1 MDYLALKQAI
11 LANANCAQYVIT
23 NDMPKDPDYYA
34 KDSAIA
40 DIFNISVGTRLVDRF
55 ENAIGLMNALGA
67 VTGSTILEK
76 LDQAKT
82 SIPALKWAMY
92 GITSAE
98 GINIGDPETQAML
111 DTLAV
116 GNVITSQE
124 AEIVKAL
131 AIVESSLA
139 YQTVGQP
146 ITAADVSIA
155 LRNY

>member
-55 ENAIGLMNALGA
+55 ENAIGLMSALGTS
-67 VTGSTILEK
+67 TGAAILEK
-76 LDQAKT
+76 LDQAKA
-82 SIPALKWAMY
+82 SIPTLKWAMY
-92 GITSAE
+92 SVVSSE
-98 GINIGDPETQAML
+98 GINLGDPETQAMVDDL
-111 DTLAV
+111 VAGNIITADEGNSIKELAAV
-116 GNVITSQE
+116 S
-124 AEIVKAL
+124 
-131 AIVESSLA
+131 SSLA
-139 YQTVGQP
+139 YETVGQP